1 MKRIAA
7 VEKCVENKDTFR
19 DPEKKGSRKKI
30 CFCVLCGFFLLC
42 VFCVIFTL
50 YSYFS
55 VENCV
60 KYIHEKNTLSRVP
73 FYEYCMV
80 LGTSRYVKSG
90 VENLYFRYRMEAV
103 LLLYKN
109 GKCGKIIVSGDNG
122 RKEYDEPSDMKNYLM
137 EKGVKEGD
145 ILCDYA
151 GFRTLDSVLR
161 MRNVFQLKKFLIVSQ
176 KMHCLRAVYI
186 GRKHNLDVAGFTAE
200 DVPLSYHYMGYV
212 REVLARNKAVLDIIT
227 GKKPYFE
234 Y

>member
-1 MKRIAA
+1 MENRTDEVGNRRGNPGKRLFLYGGLLCGIVILLSVLFTIYAFWC
-7 VEKCVENKDTFR
+7 VEKCSNRIYAGANPLK
-19 DPEKKGSRKKI
+19 
-30 CFCVLCGFFLLC
+30 L
-42 VFCVIFTL
+42 
-50 YSYFS
+50 
-55 VENCV
+55 
-60 KYIHEKNTLSRVP
+60 P

-90 VENLYFRYRMEAV
+90 AENLYFRYRMEAV
-103 LLLYKN
+103 LFLYKN

-137 EKGVKEGD
+137 ENGVKEED

-186 GRKHNLDVAGFTAE
+186 GKSHNLDVAGFAAE
-200 DVPLSYHYMGYV
+200 DVPLSYHYMGKV
-212 REVLARNKAVLDIIT
+212 REVLAFQRADSLPGNTQSFCHFIL
-227 GKKPYFE
+227 
-234 Y
+234 

>member
-1 MKRIAA
+1 M
-7 VEKCVENKDTFR
+7 ENNT
-19 DPEKKGSRKKI
+19 EKKEISRDTEKKRSRKKI
-30 CFCVLCGFFLLC
+30 CFSVLCGLLL
-42 VFCVIFTL
+42 FCIFCISFTL
-50 YSYFS
+50 YSYFA
-55 VENCV
+55 VENCM
-60 KYIHEKNTLSRVP
+60 KFIHEKNTLSSLP

-80 LGTSRYVKSG
+80 LGTNRYVKSG
-90 VENLYFRYRMEAV
+90 AENLYFRYRMEAV
-103 LLLYKN
+103 LFLYKN

-137 EKGVKEGD
+137 EKGVKEED

-161 MRNVFQLKKFLIVSQ
+161 MRNVFRLKKFLIVSQ